1 MPLLLEILQVKNEGL
16 IPVLGSAWMS
26 VRLRDRSGARKTDT
40 ECLCHGT
47 EKRADLSQLGRAKT
61 GGERRRPDN
70 CRTLRFDPAAQIGQR

>member
-1 MPLLLEILQVKNEGL
+1 M
-16 IPVLGSAWMS
+16 
-26 VRLRDRSGARKTDT
+26 RDRTSQTDT